1 MNTVVQ
7 PDATQPDATQP
18 DATQPD
24 ATQPGAAQPG
34 VAQPGVAQT
43 EAQAYSDRLRRAQSD
58 TLSAPRRRYG
68 LATRLLIKG
77 MDPVYGRSGSFAKY
91 QVLELVARVP
101 YQSWERI
108 AYLAISRAHR
118 DTRLARR
125 IHERIEESRSQQDNE
140 EWHLLIMSELAAR
153 EGTGQGWLR
162 FRLLP
167 QVVATV
173 YYLLSWL
180 LFLTVPAASYRLN
193 ADFEDHAEHEYMA
206 FVAAHPELE
215 TEPWHCPD
223 AAGYGSFANIA
234 DLVRQIGCDE
244 RHHKD
249 ESLARLAEPRLR

>member
-1 MNTVVQ
+1 MNTAVR
-7 PDATQPDATQP
+7 PDVIQAEERAYSARLRQ
-18 DATQPD
+18 
-24 ATQPGAAQPG
+24 
-34 VAQPGVAQT
+34 
-43 EAQAYSDRLRRAQSD
+43 AQAD
-58 TLSAPRRRYG
+58 TLRTARRRYG

-77 MDPVYGRSGSFAKY
+77 MNPIYGRSGSFAKY

-108 AYLAISRAHR
+108 AYLAISRVHR
-118 DTRLARR
+118 DTGLARR
-125 IHERIEESRSQQDNE
+125 IHDRIEESRGQQDNE

-162 FRLLP
+162 YRVLP

-180 LFLTVPAASYRLN
+180 LFLIVPAASYRLN

-215 TEPWHCPD
+215 TKSWDCPE
-223 AAGYGSFANIA
+223 AASYGHFASIA

-244 RHHKD
+244 RQHKD
-249 ESLARLAEPRLR
+249 ESLARLAAPRLR

>member
-1 MNTVVQ
+1 MNIAVN
-7 PDATQPDATQP
+7 PDII
-18 DATQPD
+18 
-24 ATQPGAAQPG
+24 
-34 VAQPGVAQT
+34 
-43 EAQAYSDRLRRAQSD
+43 QAEERAYTDRLRQAQAS
-58 TLSAPRRRYG
+58 TLAAPRRRYG

-108 AYLAISRAHR
+108 AYLAISRVHR
-118 DTRLARR
+118 DLGLARR
-125 IHERIEESRSQQDNE
+125 IHDRLEESRGQQDNE

-153 EGTGQGWLR
+153 EATGQGWLR
-162 FRLLP
+162 YRLLP
-167 QVVATV
+167 QIVATV

-215 TEPWHCPD
+215 TTPWDCPE
-223 AAGYGSFANIA
+223 AASYGRFASVA

-244 RHHKD
+244 RQHKE
-249 ESLARLAEPRLR
+249 ESLARLSAPHLR

>member
-1 MNTVVQ
+1 MNTAVH
-7 PDATQPDATQP
+7 PDVIQAEERAYSARLRQ
-18 DATQPD
+18 
-24 ATQPGAAQPG
+24 
-34 VAQPGVAQT
+34 AQT
-43 EAQAYSDRLRRAQSD
+43 D
-58 TLSAPRRRYG
+58 TLRTPRRRYG

-77 MDPVYGRSGSFAKY
+77 MDPIYGRSGSFAKY

-108 AYLAISRAHR
+108 AYLAIGRVHR
-118 DTRLARR
+118 DLGLARR
-125 IHERIEESRSQQDNE
+125 IHDRLEESRDQQDNE

-153 EGTGQGWLR
+153 EGTGRGWLR
-162 FRLLP
+162 YRLLP

-180 LFLTVPAASYRLN
+180 LFLLVPAASYRLN

-215 TEPWHCPD
+215 SRPWECPET
-223 AAGYGSFANIA
+223 AGYGRFASIA

-244 RHHKD
+244 RQHKN
-249 ESLARLAEPRLR
+249 ESLARLIAPRLR

>member
-1 MNTVVQ
+1 MNTAMQ
-7 PDATQPDATQP
+7 PD
-18 DATQPD
+18 
-24 ATQPGAAQPG
+24 
-34 VAQPGVAQT
+34 VIRV
-43 EAQAYSDRLRRAQSD
+43 EERAYSDRLRRAQAD
-58 TLSAPRRRYG
+58 TLGTPRRRYG
-68 LATRLLIKG
+68 LMTRLLIKG

-108 AYLAISRAHR
+108 AYLAISRVHH
-118 DTRLARR
+118 DTGLVRR
-125 IHERIEESRSQQDNE
+125 IHERIEESRDQQDNE

-162 FRLLP
+162 YRLLP

-180 LFLTVPAASYRLN
+180 LFLIVPAASYRLN

-215 TEPWHCPD
+215 TKPWDCPG
-223 AAGYGSFANIA
+223 AAEYGHFASVA

-244 RHHKD
+244 RRHKD
-249 ESLARLAEPRLR
+249 ESLFRMAEPRLR